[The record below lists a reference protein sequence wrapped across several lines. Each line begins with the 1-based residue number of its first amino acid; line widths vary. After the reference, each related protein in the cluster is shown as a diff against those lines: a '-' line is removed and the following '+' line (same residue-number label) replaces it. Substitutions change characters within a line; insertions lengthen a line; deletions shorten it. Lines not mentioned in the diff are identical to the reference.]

1 MATQK
6 SARAPTVHRRA
17 HRREAVGD
25 HRSKRP
31 TARSTSKRE
40 VDAAAARAHGAVAA
54 RGPIH
59 EAIVGCVRVDPLRV
73 GKLRVGALHLLHE
86 LVADAKGR
94 RIDHVPT
101 PQHGVEHAAV
111 AEFAEILH
119 VPHQTGHLAGIGL
132 ALRSERL
139 PRAHR
144 HRERGSE
151 QQRQRDDKRER
162 NLPVYARVD
171 ERGERR
177 DDHGQHARPCARPHP
192 PGRWRAGP
200 GIPRCTR
207 LRTRATTHSLGA
219 SP

>member
-25 HRSKRP
+25 HRSERP

-73 GKLRVGALHLLHE
+73 GALHLLHE
-86 LVADAKGR
+86 LVADTKGR